1 MNYGLNWNAAT
12 ASADLRLFATVPGEV
27 HDLGNSEAL
36 FRETFSQRTHVMTVQ
51 VLQALDL
58 CRAFQSLDQHVA
70 TICQHIESLRGQQA
84 AVRKVLE
91 SLANRG
97 VLIEV
102 AEYVRQLG
110 QGDLPGAAPVGAVII
125 RTCNRPAALQ
135 RFLTSALHYEQR
147 WRARRRYWILDD
159 SDDPK
164 VTASNAE
171 RVRHFAEASACEA
184 RSITRADLDAYWQRL
199 SRDLTSQQCIQAG
212 VLLQRDG
219 AESPE
224 LGAHY
229 GRGMNWA
236 SLLSAGTQAI
246 WLDDDHLL
254 DFRWHPQRTAGFH
267 MGGALSDELTF
278 AVQGEASAA
287 GSAVEEDPLAMHT
300 TWCGRPLVALITTSP
315 WSPKAGEWVGLAPSR
330 SPLLKPGRRIVSTL
344 NGHRGDTTAAGI
356 DWMMSMSKA
365 AREGWCASRDSYL
378 AGLNRPELW
387 QGSKRAGLSTLAAIT
402 PTAIDAGTLLPAV
415 PRRGRGEDAVFAS
428 LMDCLYPDGLQLEF
442 PMTIERRREAGG
454 DRRGFAAK
462 AKQPAYASVLTAL
475 LQERAGTIC
484 AESPAQRLECTVALL
499 QDFAAMSTQQCRTWL
514 NDYTANL
521 RAEEVRR
528 LQSAIAEDKQAAVY
542 WLADARALVEANA
555 KALVTDTPLRF
566 ADWSAELDEAA
577 TLQRFQSELR
587 DYAAALQVWPSL
599 FETARVNRLIA

>member
-12 ASADLRLFATVPGEV
+12 APADLRLFATVPGEV
-27 HDLGNSEAL
+27 HDLGNDEAL

-135 RFLTSALHYEQR
+135 RFLASALHYEQR

-171 RVRHFAEASACEA
+171 RVRHFADASGCEA
-184 RSITRADLDAYWQRL
+184 RSITRVDLDAYWQRL
-199 SRDLTSQQCIQAG
+199 SRDLTSQQHIQAG

-219 AESPE
+219 AESPDM
-224 LGAHY
+224 GAHY

-236 SLLSAGTQAI
+236 TLLSAGTQAI

-254 DFRWHPQRTAGFH
+254 NFRWHPLRTAGFQ
-267 MGGALSDELTF
+267 MGAALSDELTF

-287 GSAVEEDPLAMHT
+287 GFAVEDDPLAMHT
-300 TWCGRPLVALITTSP
+300 TWCGRSLADVITTSP
-315 WSPKAGEWVGLAPSR
+315 WSPKARQWTGLAPSR

-356 DWMMSMSKA
+356 DWMMAMSNA

-378 AGLNRPELW
+378 AGLSRPEVW
-387 QGSKRAGLSTLAAIT
+387 QGSARVGLTTLAANM
-402 PTAIDAGTLLPAV
+402 PTGIDAGTLLPAV
-415 PRRGRGEDAVFAS
+415 PRRGSGAGAVFAG
-428 LMDCLYPDGLQLEF
+428 LMDCLYPEGLQLEF
-442 PMTIERRREAGG
+442 PMAIEHREETGG
-454 DRRGFAAK
+454 DRRGFTAK
-462 AKQPAYASVLTAL
+462 AKQPAYASVLAAL
-475 LQERAGTIC
+475 MRERADVIC
-484 AESPAQRLECTVALL
+484 AETPSQRLVCVAALL
-499 QDFAAMSTQQCRTWL
+499 QDVAAMSTPQCRTWL
-514 NDYTANL
+514 NDYTADL

-528 LQSAIAEDKQAAVY
+528 LQAAIAEDKQAAVY

-555 KALVTDTPLRF
+555 KALVTETPMRF
-566 ADWSAELDEAA
+566 ADWPAELDETA
-577 TLQRFQSELR
+577 TLQQFQSELR